1 MLPIVRICPERS
13 WGIHISKC
21 GCPNVHKF
29 VQQLTA
35 DTRYYIGNFW

>member
-13 WGIHISKC
+13 WGIHISNVDA
-21 GCPNVHKF
+21 PNVHKF

-35 DTRYYIGNFW
+35 DTRCYIGNFW

>member
-1 MLPIVRICPERS
+1 MLPIVRI
-13 WGIHISKC
+13 
-21 GCPNVHKF
+21 CPNVHKF